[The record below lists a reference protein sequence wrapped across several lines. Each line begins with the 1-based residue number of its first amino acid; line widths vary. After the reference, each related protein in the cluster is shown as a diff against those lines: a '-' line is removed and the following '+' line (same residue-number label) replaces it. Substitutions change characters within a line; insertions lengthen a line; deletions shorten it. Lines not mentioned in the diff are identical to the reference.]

1 MGGRTDRPS
10 YRVARTHVK
19 SLLGIPLRPS
29 PHLTLSMKK
38 MINNGKG
45 QSWAFVHDTFAT
57 MTRPTTTKSLTKT
70 SARTKLATMTPTITS
85 TTMLTTTSVAMKT
98 IIDEYDFGDHKTINN
113 DKNDNSNNN
122 EDENDIGYDEN
133 NRG

>member
-29 PHLTLSMKK
+29 PPLTLSMKK

-45 QSWAFVHDTFAT
+45 QSLTFVHDTFVT
-57 MTRPTTTKSLTKT
+57 MTRSTTTKSLTKT
-70 SARTKLATMTPTITS
+70 SARTILATMTLTITS
-85 TTMLTTTSVAMKT
+85 TTMPTTTSVAIITT
-98 IIDEYDFGDHKTINN
+98 INEYDVGDHKTINN
-113 DKNDNSNNN
+113 DKNDDRNDN
-122 EDENDIGYDEN
+122 EDKNDICYNEN
-133 NRG
+133 NSG